1 MGHDNLYLSIFTT
14 GKSAD
19 VLINVGGRALD
30 PTLRMIE
37 VGDAISYTEW
47 ADPSG
52 DHFLSASQ
60 LMKLNDGDS
69 VRVSLSLD
77 RASDEALLQAYLRA
91 TLVALPFLL
100 LLIGAGAWWIVRRG
114 LAPMRQF
121 RRIASRVSTQDLT
134 HRIELGQLPR
144 ELGELADG
152 LNVMLHRLDG
162 GVQQLSQFSDDLAHE
177 LRTPIGNLMGKAQV
191 TLSRERSADEYK
203 TVLASSIEEL
213 ERVARIV
220 SDMLF
225 LAHVSHPASL
235 VAFEEVALE
244 EEVERVMELFG
255 IVAEEKRLRLLPA
268 GQGRVFGDR
277 LMIQRALS
285 NLLSNA
291 IRHSPPERSI
301 FIDISASAGRMTL
314 AVSNS
319 GAGIP
324 QQHIPHLFERFYR
337 VERNRSGTGLGLAI
351 VRSIMSLHHGTVEV
365 SSQPEGPTVFSLNFP
380 RHARG

>member
-1 MGHDNLYLSIFTT
+1 
-14 GKSAD
+14 
-19 VLINVGGRALD
+19 
-30 PTLRMIE
+30 
-37 VGDAISYTEW
+37 
-47 ADPSG
+47 
-52 DHFLSASQ
+52 
-60 LMKLNDGDS
+60 
-69 VRVSLSLD
+69 
-77 RASDEALLQAYLRA
+77 
-91 TLVALPFLL
+91 
-100 LLIGAGAWWIVRRG
+100 
-114 LAPMRQF
+114 
-121 RRIASRVSTQDLT
+121 
-134 HRIELGQLPR
+134 
-144 ELGELADG
+144 
-152 LNVMLHRLDG
+152 
-162 GVQQLSQFSDDLAHE
+162 
-177 LRTPIGNLMGKAQV
+177 
-191 TLSRERSADEYK
+191 
-203 TVLASSIEEL
+203 
-213 ERVARIV
+213 
-220 SDMLF
+220 MLF

-235 VAFEEVALE
+235 VAFEEIALE
-244 EEVERVMELFG
+244 DEVERVMELFG